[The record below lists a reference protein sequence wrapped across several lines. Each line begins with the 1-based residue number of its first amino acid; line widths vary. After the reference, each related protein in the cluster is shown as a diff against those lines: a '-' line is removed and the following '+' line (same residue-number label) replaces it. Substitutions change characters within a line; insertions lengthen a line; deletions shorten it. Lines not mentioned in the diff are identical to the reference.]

1 MCGCGT
7 TRVDFI
13 AVGLIETAGS
23 VRRVDM
29 RLDKRLRADEQH
41 LDLGC
46 LFADFPVQRAVGI
59 RKA

>member
-1 MCGCGT
+1 MCRCGT
-7 TRVDFI
+7 TRLGFI
-13 AVGLIETAGS
+13 AMGLVETAGS
-23 VRRVDM
+23 ARRVDM
-29 RLDKRLRADEQH
+29 GFDKRLRADEQH

>member
-1 MCGCGT
+1 M
-7 TRVDFI
+7 DFI

-46 LFADFPVQRAVGI
+46 LFADFPVLRAVGI